1 MGADLYIESILK
13 IKQGWYDKAFNEA
26 VRMRDEHTDAYKGE
40 YQEQAEY
47 YFHKLHNVGYFRDSY
62 NNSNLIW
69 RFNLSYWQTD
79 LHLDANGDLPPSE
92 AKRLLEILKQ
102 REPIFEASL
111 QRIRDEGW
119 ADEPEQVIEYF
130 RMKYLRLRVFLRLAI
145 RLNETIIWSV

>member
-1 MGADLYIESILK
+1 
-13 IKQGWYDKAFNEA
+13 
-26 VRMRDEHTDAYKGE
+26 
-40 YQEQAEY
+40 
-47 YFHKLHNVGYFRDSY
+47 
-62 NNSNLIW
+62 
-69 RFNLSYWQTD
+69 LSYWQTD

-102 REPIFEASL
+102 RESIFEASL

-119 ADEPEQVIEYF
+119 SDEPEEVIEYF